1 MRFRPLMLTSIAF
14 VFALWLTIP
23 QSEAQSEKEDD
34 KKAEATEDKFVVPEN
49 GTLEELT
56 KFIEETQ
63 ETRPTSIEELMAMQS
78 ALDDAATKILEMRD
92 VPVAQAGAALEVRMT
107 ALQWKARFGD
117 KQATKARQDLAE
129 KYKNDERPLIA
140 NLAKNLLLESRIQA
154 AAKMSEKE
162 RNELINDVFV
172 APEKEGLT
180 MENFRPAYT
189 LAQTLERSTASDAAA
204 PIYERLA
211 KLAKDSESEKLSDY
225 ASTFEGTARRL
236 GLMGKTM
243 ELKGRTV
250 DDKLFEWESY
260 RGKVVLVD
268 FWATWCGPCIAE
280 IPNMTKHY
288 EAYHD
293 KGFEI
298 VGINQD
304 RNISAVQKFLT
315 ERELPWTTVWADGQP
330 NAEYYGV
337 NAIPTMILVD
347 RDGKVVELQARGE
360 NLDRKLRELLGPPQ
374 TDEDEVKEEE

>member
-14 VFALWLTIP
+14 VFALWLTVP
-23 QSEAQSEKEDD
+23 QSEAQSEKEDA
-34 KKAEATEDKFVVPEN
+34 KKSEASEDKFAVPEN
-49 GTLEELT
+49 ASLEELT

-63 ETRPTSIEELMAMQS
+63 KTRPTSVEELVAMQS
-78 ALDDAATKILEMRD
+78 ALDDAATQILEMKD
-92 VPVAQAGAALEVRMT
+92 VPVAQAAAALEVRMT
-107 ALQWKARFGD
+107 ALQWKGRFGD
-117 KQATKARQDLAE
+117 KQATKARADLAE

-140 NLAKNLLLESRIQA
+140 NLAKNLLLESRIQS
-154 AAKMSEKE
+154 AAKLSEKE
-162 RNELINDVFV
+162 RNELIDDVFA

-189 LAQTLERSTASDAAA
+189 LAQTLERSSASDAAA

-225 ASTFEGTARRL
+225 AATFAGTARRL
-236 GLMGKTM
+236 GLLGKTM

-250 DDKLFEWESY
+250 DDKPFDWESY

-280 IPNMTKHY
+280 IPNMKKHY

-304 RNISAVQKFLT
+304 NNLSAVQKFLT

-347 RDGKVVELQARGE
+347 RDGKVVELQARGQ
-360 NLDRKLRELLGPPQ
+360 NLDRKLQELLGPPK
-374 TDEDEVKEEE
+374 TDEDEEKTEE